1 MSRSPD
7 PQLRPPRPA
16 DDNPGSGS
24 DSGSNSAEDEQEEV
38 YEVEAVRA
46 SRYDESAGAM
56 RYFIKWKGYGE
67 DEKTWEP
74 IEASP
79 PSPPHLRADGTV
91 TEPRSRLQNLQN
103 CLELVKEF
111 ERNQADIKRRIAEKQ
126 AATSGAKRDK
136 SPAKKAPR
144 RDCASD
150 DSEVSVELSLK
161 KFDERREKAKKAKAN
176 EKRPNSRRAET
187 DVADKWEKKAE
198 KKARQSEPVAST
210 SKGRAATRPSTKKR
224 PTDDETPSAT
234 AKKAKKARKIADDS
248 ESSSEVEIATRRLPK
263 AAATKAPAPA
273 KPVSAMSNGSASPAA
288 PPAPQ
293 PDNDAAGVLP
303 AAASTPAPAAAPA
316 PAKHPATTSTPS
328 TVSRTSAEPAAAKP
342 QPRKSTGL
350 QGPYATLNAIKAI
363 AFKKAP
369 PPPPPPAPLPA
380 PSAATGSPIE
390 GSSSGTRVRFANGP
404 GAPAPPRA
412 AAQPQPAHSA
422 LRQTAAQPA
431 LRAPT
436 PQPAAAPPAAAAEK
450 VTPAAL
456 PATAAASP
464 AAASP
469 PDEADAGKSEAEIA
483 EAAAKQAEADR
494 TRRLVEMER
503 RLRATSWC
511 GKDPRFEQEALPV
524 ACAKAIPIDAP
535 LVRRLKSKGVAVL
548 FSNREDTMGGEGL
561 ALGYLLMSMGAV
573 TPDKLEGVEAVFIH
587 RNDSFAQLEA
597 LYAELVNL
605 PSHAVE
611 FFRFGGGEPVEDI
624 FRAGYLVLPTLA
636 ALRHAASYERFCSS
650 VRDVYARTCQM
661 FAHPA
666 TVAYLRSLPNWFTI
680 VARLGTTGV
689 EIIDRDEL
697 PLSSAFAGTE
707 KSTLMAPAA
716 SWPSSI
722 PQVEATTE
730 LSEIISH
737 VAHTRFKY
745 PATWRRFVIVVDDIK
760 QGQRDQARKRGIELA
775 TWESL
780 TDLIKAAPFG

>member
-1 MSRSPD
+1 
-7 PQLRPPRPA
+7 
-16 DDNPGSGS
+16 
-24 DSGSNSAEDEQEEV
+24 
-38 YEVEAVRA
+38 
-46 SRYDESAGAM
+46 
-56 RYFIKWKGYGE
+56 
-67 DEKTWEP
+67 
-74 IEASP
+74 
-79 PSPPHLRADGTV
+79 
-91 TEPRSRLQNLQN
+91 
-103 CLELVKEF
+103 
-111 ERNQADIKRRIAEKQ
+111 
-126 AATSGAKRDK
+126 
-136 SPAKKAPR
+136 
-144 RDCASD
+144 
-150 DSEVSVELSLK
+150 
-161 KFDERREKAKKAKAN
+161 
-176 EKRPNSRRAET
+176 
-187 DVADKWEKKAE
+187 
-198 KKARQSEPVAST
+198 
-210 SKGRAATRPSTKKR
+210 
-224 PTDDETPSAT
+224 
-234 AKKAKKARKIADDS
+234 
-248 ESSSEVEIATRRLPK
+248 
-263 AAATKAPAPA
+263 
-273 KPVSAMSNGSASPAA
+273 MSNGSASPAA

-535 LVRRLKSKGVAVL
+535 LVRRLKRCALLPFLPLRSRHADVTSLASSKGVAVL

-624 FRAGYLVLPTLA
+624 FRAGAYCSAFRLSRLLHTPDCATCRQATSSFQRSRLCGTPLRTSASALPFATYMRARVKCLRTPRPWHTCA
-636 ALRHAASYERFCSS
+636 ACPSASPGPFLPDATPSLIDRE
-650 VRDVYARTCQM
+650 
-661 FAHPA
+661 HPG
-666 TVAYLRSLPNWFTI
+666 SWFTI

-722 PQVEATTE
+722 PQVEASAHGPDLSLNVRVLMCPSLQRPSSARSSVMSPTRASSTPRRGGASSSSSTTSSKGRGTRQGRE
-730 LSEIISH
+730 GCGLTCCGSTRSPVDNTRSRRLSSQHGSRSPTSSRRRLSAEQLHSLSFTLALSLYTLWGYRSRRTH
-737 VAHTRFKY
+737 NTSSASAAPARAFPCPFRSVRLPQFQAVAYPRFKPRALSFRAAVATRRAMAVPRSSL
-745 PATWRRFVIVVDDIK
+745 PARR
-760 QGQRDQARKRGIELA
+760 A
-775 TWESL
+775 
-780 TDLIKAAPFG
+780 